1 MRETL
6 GVALRLMFGAEGGY
20 SNRKTD
26 AGGPTKYGVTHKT
39 LAAHLGK
46 PSVTPE
52 RVQAMTLAEAETIY
66 RKSYWT
72 QSGGDVLPK
81 GLDFAAF
88 DFGVNSGPNRAVKK
102 LQEVLKKA
110 GTYTGSID
118 GWIGEGTIR
127 GVADYPNGLEQLIT
141 DYCEARM
148 AFLKAIKGPQGFSA
162 NGRGWT
168 IRVMGTDP
176 KGQWKAQPGVIGNA
190 LKMARNEFEPVVD
203 TPTDYDGAPEGG
215 DAKAEPTAK
224 NPWLDPGVIFSGAG
238 GILGSLGALFS
249 GSGPVQWALAGAI
262 LIAVAVG
269 AIIIVKKLSKVQ
281 P

>member
-1 MRETL
+1 MRESL
-6 GVALRLMFGAEGGY
+6 GVSLRLMFGHEGGY

-26 AGGPTKYGVTHKT
+26 KGGPTKFGITHTT

-46 PSVTPE
+46 PSVSAE

-81 GLDFAAF
+81 GLDYAAF

-102 LQEVLKKA
+102 LQEVLKAA
-110 GTYTGSID
+110 GVYAGNID
-118 GWIGEGTIR
+118 GWIGEGTLR
-127 GVADYPNGLEQLIT
+127 GVADYPNGIKELIS

-148 AFLKAIKGPQGFSA
+148 AFLRAIKGPQGWSA

-168 IRVMGTDP
+168 IRVTGVDP
-176 KGQWKAQPGVIGNA
+176 LGKWKPQAGVLGNA
-190 LKMARNEFEPVVD
+190 LKMASGEFDAVAD
-203 TPTDYDGAPEGG
+203 APTDYDGAPEGG
-215 DAKAEPTAK
+215 DAKAEPAPK
-224 NPWLDPGVIFSGAG
+224 NPWTDPSVIFSGAG
-238 GILGSLGALFS
+238 GILGSLGALFA
-249 GSGPVQWALAGAI
+249 GTGPVQWALAGAI

-269 AIIIVKKLSKVQ
+269 AVLVVKKIGKVQ